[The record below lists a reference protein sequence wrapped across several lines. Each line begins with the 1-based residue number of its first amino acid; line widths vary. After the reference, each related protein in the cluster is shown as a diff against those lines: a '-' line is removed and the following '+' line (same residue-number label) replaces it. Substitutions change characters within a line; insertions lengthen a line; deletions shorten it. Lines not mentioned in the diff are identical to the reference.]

1 MFTQEAYDKLVKD
14 LENLK
19 NVERPRVLQELVDA
33 RAQGDLSENAEYH
46 AAKERLQELVD
57 ARAQGDLSE
66 NAEYHAAKE
75 RLAAIDNIE
84 MPKLQDQLARA
95 QVIAF
100 DANSDTIKF
109 GATITAKNLK
119 TKREIVYQLVSPEE
133 ADALNGKISFKS
145 PIGAALMG
153 KKRGDTVEVV
163 TPKGKNQFE
172 IIDFK

>member
-1 MFTQEAYDKLVKD
+1 MEKIMFTQEAYDKLVKD

-46 AAKERLQELVD
+46 AAKERL
-57 ARAQGDLSE
+57 
-66 NAEYHAAKE
+66 
-75 RLAAIDNIE
+75 AAIDNIE

-100 DANSDTIKF
+100 DTNSDTIRF
-109 GATITAKNLK
+109 GATVTAKNLK
-119 TKREIVYQLVSPEE
+119 TKRDIVYQLVSPEE

>member
-1 MFTQEAYDKLVKD
+1 MEKIMFTQEAYDKLVKD

-46 AAKERLQELVD
+46 AAKERL
-57 ARAQGDLSE
+57 AS
-66 NAEYHAAKE
+66 
-75 RLAAIDNIE
+75 IDNIE

-133 ADALNGKISFKS
+133 ADALNGKISFKR